1 MTASPHRNR
10 NRILAGFGATAMV
23 AGLTLLIFFDP
34 SSESFFPACPLY
46 TTTGLACAGC
56 GLTRATHAIIHGDLY
71 RGIRYN
77 ILSPLVMVLLGYT
90 WLALAGFPIAAWKD
104 EHGDSCDTHRL
115 LDCEK
120 PSLLPIHTPLSA
132 AMKKPPKGEALSWM
146 SFEAI

>member
-1 MTASPHRNR
+1 M
-10 NRILAGFGATAMV
+10 LGGAG
-23 AGLTLLIFFDP
+23 LLIFFDP

-90 WLALAGFPIAAWKD
+90 WLALASFTVRGRSLSF
-104 EHGDSCDTHRL
+104 RL
-115 LDCEK
+115 LHGK
-120 PSLLPIHTPLSA
+120 TSTVILVTLIAFSVIRNIPYFPFTLLF
-132 AMKKPPKGEALSWM
+132 PPQ
-146 SFEAI
+146 

>member
-90 WLALAGFPIAAWKD
+90 WLALAGFAVR
-104 EHGDSCDTHRL
+104 GRSLSFRL
-115 LDCEK
+115 LHGK
-120 PSLLPIHTPLSA
+120 TSTVILVTLIVFSIVRNLPYYPFTLLF
-132 AMKKPPKGEALSWM
+132 PPQ
-146 SFEAI
+146 